1 MQLLPDSSPTC
12 WIQSY
17 DRIASLETFPLTPN
31 GKATLRMLLDHTLSF
46 FADIFRSRTC
56 GEIRRDVESGIA
68 PRKIDKARLLA
79 ESCSEALGKGVDK
92 G

>member
-1 MQLLPDSSPTC
+1 
-12 WIQSY
+12 
-17 DRIASLETFPLTPN
+17 
-31 GKATLRMLLDHTLSF
+31 MLLDHTLSF